1 MGLNLHIMEVKTMSN
16 ERKIYGVAALF
27 TKPDDIINAASKVA
41 NEGYSKWDVNTPY
54 PLHGMDNA
62 MKLKPSKIG
71 YITLFMGLCG
81 AASALML
88 AYFTNSIDFP
98 LVIGGKQFFALPAYI
113 PITFELTVL
122 FATVSTVIAMLI
134 IFFKFPSNNHVLHDT
149 PYMKKVSLDRYGIV
163 IESADPKFEQSKV
176 EELLRSFGPESIETI
191 YHKEEVKFPI
201 FEPKFI
207 SFLILT
213 AIAVSAGT
221 YITLN
226 KLMFMVPFNW
236 MMYQDKIIPQSR
248 TELFEDERGMRSPV
262 KGTVAKGFI
271 PYPYMGI
278 DEPQEY
284 LSNPLLP
291 SIENLKLGK
300 KKYLTY
306 CSPCHGNFGDG
317 DSRLK
322 GQFPN
327 PPTIHSQRIRN
338 FEDGRFYHI
347 ITDGKNIMPSYAA
360 QISREERWAIVN
372 YIRVLQKAKNATTSE
387 LEMISKE
394 TGTNVAN

>member
-1 MGLNLHIMEVKTMSN
+1 MSN

-27 TKPDDIINAASKVA
+27 TKPDDIIKTASKVA
-41 NEGYSKWDVNTPY
+41 DEGYSKWDVNTPY
-54 PLHGMDNA
+54 PLHGMDDA
-62 MKLKPSKIG
+62 MRLKPSNLG
-71 YITLFMGLCG
+71 FITLFFGLSG
-81 AASALML
+81 TVIALL
-88 AYFTNSIDFP
+88 LTYFTNSIDYP
-98 LVIGGKQFFALPAYI
+98 LVIGGKPFFSLPAYI
-113 PITFELTVL
+113 PVTFELTVL
-122 FATVSTVIAMLI
+122 LATVSTVIAMLI
-134 IFFKFPSNNHVLHDT
+134 FFFKFPSNNHVLHDT
-149 PYMKKVSLDRYGIV
+149 QYMKKVSFDQFGIV
-163 IESADPKFEQSKV
+163 IEANDPKFEQAEV
-176 EELLRSFGPESIETI
+176 EDLLRIFGPVSIETI
-191 YHKEEVKFPI
+191 YHKEVVKYPI
-201 FEPKFI
+201 FETKFI
-207 SFLILT
+207 TFLILI
-213 AIAVSAGT
+213 AIVVSAGT

-236 MMYQDKIIPQSR
+236 MIDQDKINPQSR
-248 TELFEDERGMRSPV
+248 TELFDDERGMRSPV
-262 KGTVAKGFI
+262 EGTVAKGFI

-278 DEPQEY
+278 AEPQEY
-284 LSNPLLP
+284 LSNPILP

-327 PPTIHSQRIRN
+327 PPSIHSQRIRN
-338 FEDGRFYHI
+338 FEDGRLYHI

-372 YIRVLQKAKNATTSE
+372 YIRVLQKAKNASTAE

>member
-1 MGLNLHIMEVKTMSN
+1 MNN

-27 TKPDDIINAASKVA
+27 NKPDEIIKAANKVA
-41 NEGYSKWDVNTPY
+41 EEGYLKWDVNTPY

-62 MKLKPSKIG
+62 MNLKPSKLG
-71 YITLFMGLCG
+71 FITLFFGLSG
-81 AASALML
+81 TAIALML
-88 AYFTNSIDFP
+88 TYFTNSIDYP
-98 LVIGGKQFFALPAYI
+98 LVIGGKPFFSLPAYI
-113 PITFELTVL
+113 PVTFELTVL
-122 FATVSTVIAMLI
+122 LATVSTVIAMLTF
-134 IFFKFPSNNHVLHDT
+134 FFKFPSNNHALHDT
-149 PYMKKVSLDRYGIV
+149 QYIKKVSLDRFGIV
-163 IESADPKFEQSKV
+163 IEAQDPKFEQLKA
-176 EELLRSFGPESIETI
+176 EELLRSIGAESVETI
-191 YHKEEVKFPI
+191 YHKEEEKYPI
-201 FEPKFI
+201 FQPKFI
-207 SFLILT
+207 TFLIIV
-213 AIAVSAGT
+213 AVVVSAGT

-226 KLMFMVPFNW
+226 KLMFMVPYNW
-236 MMYQDKIIPQSR
+236 MMNQDKIMPQS
-248 TELFEDERGMRSPV
+248 TTVLFEDERGMRPPV
-262 KGTVAKGFI
+262 EGTVARGFI

-278 DEPQEY
+278 DESEEY

-300 KKYLTY
+300 KKFLTY

-327 PPTIHSQRIRN
+327 PPSLHSERIRG
-338 FEDGRFYHI
+338 FEDGRFYHV
-347 ITDGKNIMPSYAA
+347 ITNGKNIMPSYAA

-372 YIRVLQKAKNATTSE
+372 YIRVLQKAKNATASE